1 MFPKGKNNFV
11 KAEPA
16 DVSAFAFPE
25 SFFAGAAANLF
36 AKAFAAVSFVAG
48 AAAAG
53 AAATGAFASLSN
65 KAPRAFK
72 PPPYSFNS

>member
-1 MFPKGKNNFV
+1 MLFPKGKNNFV

-25 SFFAGAAANLF
+25 SFVAGAAANLF
-36 AKAFAAVSFVAG
+36 AKALAAVSFVAG
-48 AAAAG
+48 AAAG

-65 KAPRAFK
+65 KAPNAFK